1 MFISYIHNNSWVK
14 PTSEK
19 KRSMRTVRSRQTTYM
34 DGSFEFSSFNGRLVV
49 YASFKGHSLVGIHT
63 FSSKIDNTYKK
74 EKEKSQTFFLGQA
87 NLSIPVYLPHTHTP
101 ANPTGPSPR
110 FSILSLKWNRYNQK
124 ANFSFFFFFFFFKKK
139 KATFNI
145 E

>member
-19 KRSMRTVRSRQTTYM
+19 KRSMRKVRSRQTTYM

-87 NLSIPVYLPHTHTP
+87 NLSIPVYLPHTHTHQTTP
-101 ANPTGPSPR
+101 LGPVLVSQ
-110 FSILSLKWNRYNQK
+110 FSLSNETVTTKKQTSL
-124 ANFSFFFFFFFFKKK
+124 FFFFFFLLRRKKQLSM
-139 KATFNI
+139 
-145 E
+145 

>member
-19 KRSMRTVRSRQTTYM
+19 KRSMRKVRSRQTTYM

-74 EKEKSQTFFLGQA
+74 EKEKSQTFFFWVKPTFR
-87 NLSIPVYLPHTHTP
+87 SPSTYHSHTHTHQTTP
-101 ANPTGPSPR
+101 LGPVLVSQ
-110 FSILSLKWNRYNQK
+110 FSLSNETVTTKKQTSL
-124 ANFSFFFFFFFFKKK
+124 FFFFFFFF
-139 KATFNI
+139 
-145 E
+145 